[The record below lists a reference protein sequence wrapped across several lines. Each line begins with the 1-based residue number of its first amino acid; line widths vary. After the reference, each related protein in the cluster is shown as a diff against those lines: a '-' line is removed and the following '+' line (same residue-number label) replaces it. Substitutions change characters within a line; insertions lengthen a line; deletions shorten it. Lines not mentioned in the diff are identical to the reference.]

1 MAQGCLDRKQGIFRY
16 IISKI
21 YEKIIPAR
29 IKVNRMKGKRICF
42 VAAIELS
49 IKVFMV
55 EHIKRLSSGYS
66 VTVAVNTDNR
76 DFLKPY
82 GLDVEVFPVKI
93 LRRPLPVSDLSALFR
108 LYRFFRREG
117 FDAVHSITPKAGL
130 LSMLAARLAGVPIR
144 IHTFTGQV
152 WATAKGIRRR
162 FLKGMDQLIA
172 RCATHVLADSRSQLD
187 FIVSEGVVPREKT
200 AVIGNGSICGVDS
213 VRFKPDPEARKTL
226 REQFSIPNDDIIF
239 LFLGRLTLDKGLLD
253 LAAAFSRLS
262 KTKENIHL
270 LIAGPDE
277 EGVKEKILSICGD
290 HRGRI
295 HFYDFTDTPERFM
308 AAADV
313 FCMPSYREGFGIVVI
328 EAGAAGIPSI
338 GTGIYGVVD
347 AIEDNVTGYIY
358 TPGNAGELAEK
369 MLKMIEG
376 PSVRLEMGRRARERA
391 IRLFSKD
398 FVAGAFFGFYQSLP
412 GMGSTRSSDREKTL

>member
-1 MAQGCLDRKQGIFRY
+1 M
-16 IISKI
+16 
-21 YEKIIPAR
+21 
-29 IKVNRMKGKRICF
+29 NHMKGKKICF

-49 IKVFMV
+49 IRVFMV
-55 EHIKRLSSGYS
+55 EHIKRLSSEYS
-66 VTVAVNTDNR
+66 ITVAVNTDNV

-130 LSMLAARLAGVPIR
+130 LSMLAACFAGVPVR

-152 WATAKGIRRR
+152 WATAKGMKRW
-162 FLKGMDQLIA
+162 FLKGMDKLIA
-172 RCATHVLADSRSQLD
+172 RCATHVLADSRSQQD
-187 FIVSEGVVPREKT
+187 FIVSEGIVSREKT
-200 AVIGNGSICGVDS
+200 TVIGNGSICGVDS
-213 VRFKPDPEARKTL
+213 MRFKPDPEARKTL
-226 REQFSIPNDDIIF
+226 REQLSIPEDGIIF
-239 LFLGRLTLDKGLLD
+239 LFLGRLTFDKGLLD
-253 LAAAFSRLS
+253 LADAFSRLC
-262 KTKENIHL
+262 KTREDIHL

-277 EGVKEKILSICGD
+277 EGMKEKILSICGD
-290 HRGRI
+290 YRGRI
-295 HFYDFTDTPERFM
+295 HFYDFTDRPEGFM

-358 TPGNAGELAEK
+358 APGDAGGLAEK
-369 MLKMIEG
+369 MLKMIEE
-376 PSVRLEMGRRARERA
+376 PFVRFEMGRRARERA

-398 FVAGAFFGFYQSLP
+398 FVAEAFFGFYQSLP
-412 GMGSTRSSDREKTL
+412 GMSSVGSNDREETL